1 MTLARGSQCDKSY
14 RYPVRFAPKLL
25 TDRAPATI
33 RDLPAVSTKNSGSA
47 LLVSAARLP
56 ATIAVMTTPDD
67 QDWLRLAEE
76 AFNDLPEDAPQQDGE
91 QPPWRYRAPAI

>member
-1 MTLARGSQCDKSY
+1 
-14 RYPVRFAPKLL
+14 
-25 TDRAPATI
+25 
-33 RDLPAVSTKNSGSA
+33 
-47 LLVSAARLP
+47 
-56 ATIAVMTTPDD
+56 MTTPDD